1 MEIICME
8 KQTFDE
14 LVVRLS
20 MIEKKVTGICSQ
32 TKDAALKKWMDNQE
46 VCGILR
52 ISKRTLQVYREKGL
66 LPFTRI
72 KNKFFYQRA
81 GKHGAHDRRNT
92 DGSETRIPR

>member
-20 MIEKKVTGICSQ
+20 LIEKKVIGICSQ
-32 TKDAALKKWMDNQE
+32 TKDAGLKKWMDNQE

-52 ISKRTLQVYREKGL
+52 I
-66 LPFTRI
+66 
-72 KNKFFYQRA
+72 
-81 GKHGAHDRRNT
+81 
-92 DGSETRIPR
+92 

>member
-52 ISKRTLQVYREKGL
+52 ISGGMRDSPNIQENTSGISRERTVAFHPDQEQVL
-66 LPFTRI
+66 L
-72 KNKFFYQRA
+72 
-81 GKHGAHDRRNT
+81 
-92 DGSETRIPR
+92 

>member
-1 MEIICME
+1 ME

-52 ISKRTLQVYREKGL
+52 ISREHFRYIARKDCCL
-66 LPFTRI
+66 SPI
-72 KNKFFYQRA
+72 KNKFFYKPEDVQSLLESSYHPQKR
-81 GKHGAHDRRNT
+81 K
-92 DGSETRIPR
+92 P

>member
-52 ISKRTLQVYREKGL
+52 ISKRTL
-66 LPFTRI
+66 
-72 KNKFFYQRA
+72 
-81 GKHGAHDRRNT
+81 
-92 DGSETRIPR
+92 